1 MQALRVFLFSALLL
15 SLGGCGI
22 NTIPSL
28 DEQVKSQ
35 WAEVQ
40 SQYQRRMD
48 LIPNLVATVQGYA
61 KQEKEVLTAVTRARS
76 SVGGMQMSAEML
88 NNPEAL
94 KSFEQAQA
102 RLGGALQRL
111 MVVAERYPDLKSN
124 QNFLQLQSQLEG
136 TENRIAVAR
145 KDFIESV
152 RLYNTELRTFP
163 GRIWHTV
170 MYSDLPIRETY
181 TATTENAEQAPNVQ
195 F

>member
-181 TATTENAEQAPNVQ
+181 TATTENPEQAPNVQ

>member
-1 MQALRVFLFSALLL
+1 MKPLKIVFLTMLL
-15 SLGGCGI
+15 SLSSCGI
-22 NTIPSL
+22 NTIPTL

-48 LIPNLVATVQGYA
+48 LIPNLVATVKGYA
-61 KQEKEVLTAVTRARS
+61 KQEQEVLTAVTRARS
-76 SVGGMQMSAEML
+76 SVGGMQVSADML
-88 NNPEAL
+88 NNPETM
-94 KSFEQAQA
+94 KNFEAAQA

-136 TENRIAVAR
+136 TENRITVAR

-152 RLYNTELRTFP
+152 RMYNTELRTFP
-163 GRIWHTV
+163 GRIWHGL

-181 TATTENAEQAPNVQ
+181 TATTEDAEQAPNVQ